1 MICRGFLV
9 PAIFLNVLGIVGVRS
24 VGKQLAA
31 SNEAKAEPRKAR
43 PRRLRRGGALIEGK
57 MDIEKVCKNLRLGS
71 EKLALENAGKKNA
84 ALEAVAR
91 ALDKNRELIISANGE
106 DVRLAREAGTSESI
120 IDRLLLDEKRID
132 GIILSLREVIGQTDP
147 VGEEVLGWKTPNGMT
162 IRQVRVP
169 LGVVAII
176 YESRPNVTVD
186 AFSLAYKSG
195 NAILLRGSSS
205 AYNSN
210 KEIVHVIKEALA
222 SVDGGVPEA
231 IELVEVLEHDHSDVE
246 QILNARGLIDVC
258 LPRGGKKLIQN
269 VVQNA
274 HVPVIET
281 GSGVCHLYVDS
292 EADLEMACRVAENA
306 KIQRPSVC
314 NAIECIVVHSVV
326 AEKFLPMLD
335 ATFAGR
341 VKLHADERA
350 YKVLQKVVSGV
361 GRDGSTGSATNVVP
375 ATDMDFGNEYLDYE
389 CCIKVVDSIEE
400 AISYINAHNTKHSES
415 IISESRANT
424 RLFQSMIDASCVYV
438 NASTRFT
445 DGGEFGFG
453 AELGIS
459 TQKLHAR
466 GPMGIKALTTTK
478 YLIDGEGQIR

>member
-1 MICRGFLV
+1 MDLKKTTDSLRG
-9 PAIFLNVLGIVGVRS
+9 
-24 VGKQLAA
+24 A
-31 SNEAKAEPRKAR
+31 SQ
-43 PRRLRRGGALIEGK
+43 
-57 MDIEKVCKNLRLGS
+57 
-71 EKLALENAGKKNA
+71 KLALQNASIKNA
-84 ALEAVAR
+84 ALCAVAE
-91 ALDKNRELIISANGE
+91 ALDKNRGSIIAAN
-106 DVRLAREAGTSESI
+106 DVDVKNARAAGISESI
-120 IDRLLLDEKRID
+120 IDRLMLDNKRID
-132 GIILSLREVIGQTDP
+132 GIVASLREVIGQIDP
-147 VGEEVLGWKTPNGMT
+147 VGEEVAGWKTPNGMT

-176 YESRPNVTVD
+176 YENRPNVTVD

-205 AYNSN
+205 SYNSN
-210 KEIVHVIKEALA
+210 KEIVRVIKDAL
-222 SVDGGVPEA
+222 SGVEGGVPES
-231 IELVEVLEHDHSDVE
+231 IELVEVREHDHSDVD
-246 QILNARGLIDVC
+246 QILNAVGMIDVC

-274 HVPVIET
+274 RVPVIET

-292 EADLEMACRVAENA
+292 EGDLDMACRVAENA

-314 NAIECIVVHSVV
+314 NAIECIVVHSKI
-326 AEKFLPMLD
+326 AADFLPKLEE
-335 ATFAGR
+335 TFAGR

-350 YKVLQKVVSGV
+350 IKYLK
-361 GRDGSTGSATNVVP
+361 DAVP
-375 ATDMDFGNEYLDYE
+375 ATEADFGNEYLDYE
-389 CCIKVVDSIEE
+389 CCVKVVDSIEE

-424 RLFQSMIDASCVYV
+424 RLFQAMIDASCVYV

-466 GPMGIKALTTTK
+466 GPMGIKVLTTTK
-478 YLIDGEGQIR
+478 YLIDGEGQVR

>member
-1 MICRGFLV
+1 MDLKTTTDSLRG
-9 PAIFLNVLGIVGVRS
+9 
-24 VGKQLAA
+24 A
-31 SNEAKAEPRKAR
+31 SQ
-43 PRRLRRGGALIEGK
+43 
-57 MDIEKVCKNLRLGS
+57 
-71 EKLALENAGKKNA
+71 KLALQNASEKNA
-84 ALEAVAR
+84 ALAAVTE
-91 ALDKNRELIISANGE
+91 ALDKNRASIIAANDE
-106 DVRLAREAGTSESI
+106 DVKNARAAGISESI
-120 IDRLLLDEKRID
+120 IDRLMLNDKRID
-132 GIILSLREVIGQTDP
+132 GIIDSLRIVIGQTDP
-147 VGEEVLGWKTPNGMT
+147 VGEEVAGWKTPNGMS

-210 KEIVHVIKEALA
+210 KEIVRVIKEALA
-222 SVDGGVPEA
+222 GVAGGVPEA
-231 IELVEVLEHDHSDVE
+231 IELVEVREHDHSDVDE
-246 QILNARGLIDVC
+246 ILNAVGMIDVC
-258 LPRGGKKLIQN
+258 LPRGGKKLIEN
-269 VVQNA
+269 VVRNA
-274 HVPVIET
+274 KVPVIET
-281 GSGVCHLYVDS
+281 GSGVCHLYVD
-292 EADLEMACRVAENA
+292 EFANLDMAAKIAENA

-314 NAIECIVVHSVV
+314 NAIECIVVHNKV
-326 AEKFLPMLD
+326 AAEFLPKLE
-335 ATFAGR
+335 AKFAGR
-341 VKLHADERA
+341 VKMHADDRA
-350 YKVLQKVVSGV
+350 YEILKNTVVEPVETTAEHTSL
-361 GRDGSTGSATNVVP
+361 VVP
-375 ATDMDFGNEYLDYE
+375 ATESDFGNEYLDYE

-400 AISYINAHNTKHSES
+400 AISYINSHNTKHSES

-459 TQKLHAR
+459 TQKLHVR
-466 GPMGIKALTTTK
+466 GPMGIKVLTTTK

>member
-1 MICRGFLV
+1 
-9 PAIFLNVLGIVGVRS
+9 
-24 VGKQLAA
+24 
-31 SNEAKAEPRKAR
+31 
-43 PRRLRRGGALIEGK
+43 
-57 MDIEKVCKNLRLGS
+57 MDIKKVCEGLRS
-71 EKLALENAGKKNA
+71 ASQKLALQNASEKNM
-84 ALEAVAR
+84 ALVAVAES
-91 ALDKNRELIISANGE
+91 LDKKRASIIAANDA
-106 DVRLAREAGTSESI
+106 DVKAARAAGISESI
-120 IDRLLLDEKRID
+120 IDRLMLDDKRIN
-132 GIILSLREVIGQTDP
+132 GIVSSLREVISQTDP
-147 VGEEVLGWKTPNGMT
+147 VGEEVAGWKTPNGMS

-210 KEIVHVIKEALA
+210 KEIVRVIKEALA
-222 SVDGGVPEA
+222 GVAGGVPEA
-231 IELVEVLEHDHSDVE
+231 IELVEVREHDHSDVD
-246 QILNARGLIDVC
+246 QILNAVGLIDVC

-274 HVPVIET
+274 RVPVIET

-292 EADLEMACRVAENA
+292 DADLEMACRVAENA

-314 NAIECIVVHSVV
+314 NAIECIVVHSAV
-326 AEKFLPMLD
+326 AEKFLPMLEEKF
-335 ATFAGR
+335 TGR

-350 YKVLQKVVSGV
+350 IKYLK
-361 GRDGSTGSATNVVP
+361 SAMA
-375 ATDMDFGNEYLDYE
+375 ATESDFGNEYLDYE
-389 CCIKVVDSIEE
+389 CCVKVVDSIEE
-400 AISYINAHNTKHSES
+400 AISYINSHNTKHSES

-424 RLFQSMIDASCVYV
+424 RLFQAMIDASCVYV

-478 YLIDGEGQIR
+478 YLIDGEGQVR